1 MTEKEPQIKILAFLC
16 LKWGYGGADMAG
28 TIRAQYPTSLRTVLV
43 PCTGRVGADLIM
55 RAFGRGADGILVVGW
70 YPGECDYEDGNYFA
84 YRQVE
89 YLEKIAKTIG
99 IKPERLKMVF
109 CSSAEGAKF
118 QKVATEFDE
127 EIRKLG
133 PSPLRPKNPTQ
144 KKEKAKEKAK
154 A

>member
-1 MTEKEPQIKILAFLC
+1 MTENENQIKILAFLC

-55 RAFGRGADGILVVGW
+55 RAFGRGADGVMVVGW
-70 YPGECDYEDGNYFA
+70 YPGECDYEDGNYYA

-99 IKPERLKMVF
+99 INPKRLKMEF

-133 PSPLRPKNPTQ
+133 PSPLRPKSHTQ
-144 KKEKAKEKAK
+144 KKEKAKAKAK

>member
-1 MTEKEPQIKILAFLC
+1 
-16 LKWGYGGADMAG
+16 
-28 TIRAQYPTSLRTVLV
+28 
-43 PCTGRVGADLIM
+43 
-55 RAFGRGADGILVVGW
+55 
-70 YPGECDYEDGNYFA
+70 
-84 YRQVE
+84 
-89 YLEKIAKTIG
+89 LEKIAKTIG
-99 IKPERLKMVF
+99 VNPERLRMEF

-133 PSPLRPKNPTQ
+133 PSPLRPKSHAQ